1 MLTCNLLSAECKTA
15 DIAASQI
22 IPSDAKSVEDKK
34 YFAEEDACQRAL
46 SDGSKITPGTKDV
59 RDILIDIA
67 CRYEDSGNTQKA
79 RQVLKRTLAST
90 REHWP
95 NDGVAIGR
103 IASILALIDS
113 LHGNTT
119 SASEYR
125 KQVRQAYA
133 GSIGL
138 PETELTTALSRLMFW
153 GFFGP
158 ITFEE
163 WTGGSDSL
171 KRLLA
176 KRFGQLNK
184 STSIDQS
191 EVYELVPIALAINSG
206 KTQQTNQDL
215 IESAV
220 GVLTKID
227 NNSGKTQTPNQSL
240 FASSV
245 ATHKKNDT
253 ENKPDF
259 ANEFLIGLL
268 LAQKGDLTNAQMKLT
283 SEGGVIQTKSA
294 AKEHIDWNAIHD
306 LPAGWPQ
313 AASKQQID
321 NFLPKAPDIFG
332 PKDVCLLP
340 VFMSIGNIDPDKDEI
355 QRLSYTRA
363 LGIASNWIDPNE
375 DSIETARG
383 LLLLAWL
390 QDHAQQYDKAAASI
404 KRALPIYQKI
414 YGPESIQVAYV
425 LSSYGKSNASLKN
438 YAEADEAIRRAIAIV
453 TKVTS
458 QSNPLLTSAITEI
471 PILTDLAA
479 YYEST
484 GQKEKAKNALD
495 QVRKIAQQKSGIV
508 TSAVAFVPYLGTLD
522 KKSNVPEPTMSEL
535 EILARDVDKQ
545 LDSNPTD
552 STNRSDWIVA
562 QTKLASAYTK
572 AKEFPKADQL
582 FQRIFQMLNDWHE
595 ADSYLSVRPLQEYV
609 ELLKLTGKNIEA
621 DSFYSKM
628 INIIEK
634 LKR

>member
-1 MLTCNLLSAECKTA
+1 MRTKQLALRNFLFNSSRTFVAFSMLTCNLLSAECKTA

-22 IPSDAKSVEDKK
+22 IPSDSKSVEDRK
-34 YFAEEDACQRAL
+34 YFAAEDAYERAL
-46 SDGSKITPGTKDV
+46 SSGSKVTPGTKDV

-67 CRYEDSGNTQKA
+67 CRYENSGNAQKA
-79 RQVLKRTLAST
+79 RQILKRTLAST
-90 REHWP
+90 RKHWP
-95 NDGVAIGR
+95 NDSVAIGR
-103 IASILALIDS
+103 TASIIALIEG
-113 LHGNTT
+113 LHGNTAT
-119 SASEYR
+119 ASSYR
-125 KQVRQAYA
+125 KQARQAYA
-133 GSIGL
+133 GSVGL
-138 PETELTTALSRLMFW
+138 PETELTTELSRLMFW

-163 WTGGSDSL
+163 WTGSSDSL
-171 KRLLA
+171 KHLLA
-176 KRFGQLNK
+176 KRFAQLDK
-184 STSIDQS
+184 STSIDRS
-191 EVYELVPIALAINSG
+191 EVYELVPIALAMNSG
-206 KTQQTNQDL
+206 KTQPANQDL
-215 IESAV
+215 IESMVAV
-220 GVLTKID
+220 LNKID
-227 NNSGKTQTPNQSL
+227 KENKSD
-240 FASSV
+240 FAS
-245 ATHKKNDT
+245 
-253 ENKPDF
+253 
-259 ANEFLIGLL
+259 EFLLALL

-321 NFLPKAPDIFG
+321 NFLTKAPDIFG
-332 PKDVCLLP
+332 PKDVCLFP
-340 VFMSIGNIDPDKDEI
+340 VFMSVGNIDKDTDENKR
-355 QRLSYTRA
+355 QAYTRA
-363 LGIASNWIDPNE
+363 LGVASNWIDPNE
-375 DSIETARG
+375 DSIQTARG
-383 LLLLAWL
+383 LLLLGWL

-438 YAEADEAIRRAIAIV
+438 YAEADEAIKQAVAIV
-453 TKVTS
+453 TKVAS

-495 QVRKIAQQKSGIV
+495 QVRKIAQQRYGIA
-508 TSAVAFVPYLGTLD
+508 TSAVAFVPYMGTLD

-535 EILARDVDKQ
+535 EILALDVDKR
-545 LDSNPTD
+545 LDSNATD
-552 STNRSDWIVA
+552 STNRSDWIA
-562 QTKLASAYTK
+562 TQTKLASAYSK

-621 DSFYSKM
+621 DKAYARM

-634 LKR
+634 PKR